1 MEIKDFLG
9 KAIFFSCSDV
19 SVENGREEAIFVN
32 IVGKW
37 EGFESSLDSSVE
49 VDCETTDYSM
59 TCIYEKSILGILT
72 KDKCQKNNYSKRQ
85 FSSSFQITFA

>member
-37 EGFESSLDSSVE
+37 EGFESSLDSSVD
-49 VDCETTDYSM
+49 VDCETTDYSVA
-59 TCIYEKSILGILT
+59 CIYEKSILGILT
-72 KDKCQKNNYSKRQ
+72 KDKCQKKQ
-85 FSSSFQITFA
+85 LF

>member
-9 KAIFFSCSDV
+9 KAIFFFCSDV

-32 IVGKW
+32 IVEKW
-37 EGFESSLDSSVE
+37 EGFESTLDSSIDA
-49 VDCETTDYSM
+49 DCETTDYSM
-59 TCIYEKSILGILT
+59 ACVYEKSILEILI
-72 KDKCQKNNYSKRQ
+72 KDKCHKNSYSKRQ